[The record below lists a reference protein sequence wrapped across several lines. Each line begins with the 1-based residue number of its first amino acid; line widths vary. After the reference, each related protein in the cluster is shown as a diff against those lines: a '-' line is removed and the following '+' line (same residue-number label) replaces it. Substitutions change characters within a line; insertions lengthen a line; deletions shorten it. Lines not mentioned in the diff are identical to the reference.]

1 MQEKS
6 KEYNEKE
13 QQVAENRSRNT
24 LFERRENLQKHESYA
39 SERRQYDAI
48 RNGQTDRIQSVF
60 QITPDGTPGILSRNE
75 LRNSKNMFIAGIT
88 LFTRAA
94 IEGGVPEET
103 AYALSDGYIQTVEE
117 CTSKSSIEKLSQK
130 AALRFAQE
138 VQKSG
143 MRHYSREIEAAVK
156 YIHLH
161 LHVPVTL
168 EETAEAAGI
177 SASYLSRLF
186 KKETGMLF
194 VDYIQKERIEAACNM
209 LKFSDRK
216 IGEISDYL
224 SFGSLNYFSRIFAKR
239 MGMSPKEYRKLH
251 HQPNF

>member
-143 MRHYSREIEAAVK
+143 MRHYSKEICFPSGMEEMGPYTKKLRETLTGIQMGEIEGPEGWV
-156 YIHLH
+156 H
-161 LHVPVTL
+161 
-168 EETAEAAGI
+168 
-177 SASYLSRLF
+177 
-186 KKETGMLF
+186 
-194 VDYIQKERIEAACNM
+194 
-209 LKFSDRK
+209 K
-216 IGEISDYL
+216 I
-224 SFGSLNYFSRIFAKR
+224 
-239 MGMSPKEYRKLH
+239 M
-251 HQPNF
+251 